1 MRLDGY
7 ERFVPRGTV
16 PTGVAM
22 GKEWRIAPFDAAVVR
37 SLAGQLRV
45 SPVLAQILAS
55 RGLSTAERATA
66 FLDSRLTEL
75 RDPETLPGVP
85 AAADRIVAAVQAGRR
100 ITIYGDYDVDGVT
113 ATSLLWHCLQLAGG
127 KVEYYVPH
135 RLDEG
140 YGLNCEALAKL
151 HERDPGML
159 VVTVDCGIC
168 SVQEADY
175 ARQLG
180 LELII
185 TDHHQQGAELPRADE
200 LVHPRLPGTSYPFGD
215 LCGVG
220 VAFKLAWA
228 ICARLGDG
236 KRASPRMRE
245 FLLSAV
251 GLAAIGTIAD
261 VVPLVDENRVL
272 VRYGLKSLCERAPL
286 GLKSLLKATGL
297 ADRTVLDADD
307 IGFTIAP
314 RINAAGRLGQARLAV
329 ELLTTESTERA
340 AMLAAYLEEQNKARQ
355 TVERR
360 MLKQAKELV
369 AEHPEW
375 NDQPAL
381 VLDHHDWHAGVIGI
395 VASRV
400 AEHYQKPAILI
411 AIPAPDQP
419 GQGSA
424 RTFGKFDLHA
434 ALTGCAE
441 HLLTFGG
448 HQAAAG
454 LRITPSQIG
463 TFRDAFCQQV
473 AARYQRNAEDHEL
486 KIDAEVRLAD
496 LTLQTVNEFD
506 RLGPF
511 GRSNPRP
518 VFASTKVELAEPPRK
533 MGEGERHLDLRVR
546 HYGKVMRAIAFGRA
560 EWADE
565 IAAVQGAISISYA
578 ASINR
583 FRGQENVELK
593 LLDWQPYHSLHASQA
608 AGG

>member
-1 MRLDGY
+1 M
-7 ERFVPRGTV
+7 
-16 PTGVAM
+16 A
-22 GKEWRIAPFDAAVVR
+22 KEWRIAPFDAAVVR
-37 SLAGQLRV
+37 SLVGQLRV
-45 SPVLAQILAS
+45 SPVLAQILAA
-55 RGLSTAERATA
+55 RGMATAEQAAA
-66 FLDSRLTEL
+66 FLDSRLNEL
-75 RDPETLPGVP
+75 RDPELLPGVP
-85 AAADRIVAAVQAGRR
+85 AAADRIIAALQQGRL

-113 ATSLLWHCLQLAGG
+113 ATSLLWHCLRLAGG
-127 KVEYYVPH
+127 KVEYYIPH

-140 YGLNCEALAKL
+140 YGLNCEALDKL
-151 HERDPGML
+151 YERDPSML

-168 SVQEADY
+168 SVQEADH

-185 TDHHQQGAELPRADE
+185 TDHHQQGAELPKAAE
-200 LVHPRLPGTSYPFGD
+200 LVHPRLPGTNYPFGE

-261 VVPLVDENRVL
+261 VVPLVDENRVI
-272 VRYGLKSLCERAPL
+272 VRFGLKSLCERSPL
-286 GLKSLLKATGL
+286 GLKALLKATGL
-297 ADRTVLDADD
+297 ADREVLDADD

-329 ELLTTESTERA
+329 ELLTTESAERA

-355 TVERR
+355 TVEKR
-360 MLKQAKELV
+360 MVKQAKELV
-369 AEHPEW
+369 AQNPEW
-375 NDQPAL
+375 ADQAAL
-381 VLDHHDWHAGVIGI
+381 VLEHHEWHAGVIGI
-395 VASRV
+395 VASRI
-400 AEHYQKPAILI
+400 AEHFQKPAILI
-411 AIPAPDQP
+411 SRTAVDQP

-424 RTFGKFDLHA
+424 RTFGQFDLHA
-434 ALTGCAE
+434 GLTACSH
-441 HLLTFGG
+441 HLLTYGG
-448 HQAAAG
+448 HRAAAG
-454 LRITPSQIG
+454 LRIVPEQIAP
-463 TFRDAFCQQV
+463 FREAFCQYVDQHLCPV
-473 AARYQRNAEDHEL
+473 AADYEL
-486 KIDAEVRLAD
+486 RIDAEVRLAD
-496 LTLQTVNEFD
+496 LTLKAVSEFD

-511 GRSNPRP
+511 GRDNPRP

-546 HYGKVMRAIAFGRA
+546 HYGKVMRAIAFGRG

-565 IAAVQGAISISYA
+565 IAAVEGAISISYA
-578 ASINR
+578 ANINR

-593 LLDWQPYHSLHASQA
+593 LLDWQPADGA
-608 AGG
+608 AANSPSSPE